1 MKQIFLLL
9 VIAVGLM
16 TSCLGKL
23 EENAKVT
30 DIVSV
35 GQRLPDFTVTTSD
48 SSLVSSGNLRGHASV
63 IVFFSTQCKDCQ
75 RALPAL
81 QNVYNKYKARVT
93 FVCISRAQSGNDVA
107 AYWQAQGLNMPYSA
121 QTDRSVYAL
130 FATAGIPRV
139 YVSDNNGIVRAIYVE
154 KVNSDTLCRTL
165 DGMIADDS
173 I

>member
-63 IVFFSTQCKDCQ
+63 IVFSAPNAKIASGLCLRYRTFIISIK
-75 RALPAL
+75 
-81 QNVYNKYKARVT
+81 RV
-93 FVCISRAQSGNDVA
+93 S
-107 AYWQAQGLNMPYSA
+107 L
-121 QTDRSVYAL
+121 
-130 FATAGIPRV
+130 
-139 YVSDNNGIVRAIYVE
+139 
-154 KVNSDTLCRTL
+154 LCV
-165 DGMIADDS
+165 
-173 I
+173 

>member
-30 DIVSV
+30 EIVSV

-63 IVFFSTQCKDCQ
+63 IVLFSTQCKDCQ
-75 RALPAL
+75 RALPA
-81 QNVYNKYKARVT
+81 
-93 FVCISRAQSGNDVA
+93 
-107 AYWQAQGLNMPYSA
+107 
-121 QTDRSVYAL
+121 
-130 FATAGIPRV
+130 
-139 YVSDNNGIVRAIYVE
+139 
-154 KVNSDTLCRTL
+154 
-165 DGMIADDS
+165 
-173 I
+173 

>member
-23 EENAKVT
+23 EDNAKVT

-48 SSLVSSGNLRGHASV
+48 SSLVSSGDLRGHASV
-63 IVFFSTQCKDCQ
+63 IVFFSTHCKDCQ

-130 FATAGIPRV
+130 PQQAYRV
-139 YVSDNNGIVRAIYVE
+139 SMCQIITGLFVPFMSKRSMVIHCVE
-154 KVNSDTLCRTL
+154 RLMV
-165 DGMIADDS
+165 
-173 I
+173 